1 MARTIISAA
10 AERLA
15 ADPVDGYKERLLK
28 YIPAEVITLYMALS
42 GTVGAATGAAT
53 QRIAQWVIFAALL
66 LATPLYQYR
75 ILKVTKRTQLLIAT
89 GAFIVWSFA
98 LGGPFEQVIKPE
110 DLKMWG
116 SIAVAL
122 YTFGVAFVEP

>member
-1 MARTIISAA
+1 MARTIITAA
-10 AERLA
+10 AERA
-15 ADPVDGYKERLLK
+15 GADPVDGYKERLLK

-42 GTVGAATGAAT
+42 GTVGAATGAST
-53 QRIAQWVIFAALL
+53 QRIAQWVIFAAAL
-66 LATPLYQYR
+66 LATPFYQYR

-89 GAFIVWSFA
+89 GAFFVWSFA
-98 LGGPFEQVIKPE
+98 LGGPFEQVTKPE

-116 SIAVAL
+116 SIGVAL

>member
-1 MARTIISAA
+1 MIITKA
-10 AERLA
+10 AERA
-15 ADPVDGYKERLLK
+15 ATDPVDGYKERLLK

-42 GTVGAATGAAT
+42 GTVGAATGAST
-53 QRIAQWVIFAALL
+53 QRIAQWVIFAAAL
-66 LATPLYQYR
+66 LATPLYQNR

-98 LGGPFEQVIKPE
+98 LGGPFEYLIKPA

>member
-1 MARTIISAA
+1 MARTIITAA
-10 AERLA
+10 AERA
-15 ADPVDGYKERLLK
+15 GADPVDGYKERLLK

-42 GTVGAATGAAT
+42 GTVGAATGAST
-53 QRIAQWVIFAALL
+53 QAIAQWVVLGAAL
-66 LATPLYQYR
+66 LATPLYQAR
-75 ILKVTKRTQLLIAT
+75 ILKVTKQVQLLIAT

-98 LGGPFEQVIKPE
+98 LGGPFEQLIRPE

-122 YTFGVAFVEP
+122 YTFGVPFVEP